1 MYVTTT
7 DVSPADEQS
16 KPDGCTVNMKHVRLS
31 RAVTSETAPRTFE
44 CCNDLVAREA
54 MTGEKTKQLKQE
66 QPQHQSLINEISELN
81 TKLKTDGETLFNMET
96 HYLYIFLLCK
106 TVTLL
111 ISFSNSFQIL

>member
-44 CCNDLVAREA
+44 CCYDRIVREA
-54 MTGEKTKQLKQE
+54 TTEEKTKQLKQE
-66 QPQHQSLINEISELN
+66 NQSLINEISELN
-81 TKLKTDGETLFNMET
+81 TKLKTD
-96 HYLYIFLLCK
+96 
-106 TVTLL
+106 
-111 ISFSNSFQIL
+111 

>member
-31 RAVTSETAPRTFE
+31 RVVTSETAPRTFA

-81 TKLKTDGETLFNMET
+81 TKLKTDGN
-96 HYLYIFLLCK
+96 
-106 TVTLL
+106 TLL
-111 ISFSNSFQIL
+111 IHFSPLQNCYFVNLFFKLFSNTVI